1 MRSDPERGTVLVGLD
16 GGATKL
22 AAHEVVVLAGEPV
35 SLALGAGVAEERV
48 PRGFAPVALDEQLAE
63 RESPRIDALEREAGR
78 AWVAA
83 AARAI
88 AGAAG
93 GRRRLRLGVCM
104 PGLKTADE
112 RGVCVLRHGPRM
124 PRFTDELEAELASL
138 GFDLVAKIPRLIG
151 DGEACGLGE
160 LAADGGSFRGCA
172 QAYYVGGGTGVAEA
186 IVLDGV
192 VRSLDS
198 IGVPRAWELRRAGG
212 ECFEDLVSMKG
223 INARAPGDAEALA
236 EHVEER
242 AVAGERTAARTL
254 VAAAEALA
262 ELVALRAES
271 MLVLADGPRHL
282 ERVVV
287 GQRTAALF
295 TDVRLDAWFRG
306 PLEHAL
312 ASRIARIAGSA
323 LPTGFLRA
331 SRLRAA
337 PAIGAA
343 ASARSAD

>member
-1 MRSDPERGTVLVGLD
+1 MQSEAERGTVLIGLD

-22 AAHEVVVLAGEPV
+22 AAHEVVALSDSEAAP
-35 SLALGAGVAEERV
+35 LALGGGAAVERV
-48 PRGFAPVALDEQLAE
+48 PLGFAPVALDEQLAE
-63 RESPRIDALEREAGR
+63 RDSPRIDALEREAGR
-78 AWVAA
+78 AWIAA

-93 GRRRLRLGVCM
+93 DRRRLRLGVCM
-104 PGLKTADE
+104 PGLKTEDA
-112 RGVCVLRHGPRM
+112 RGICVLRHGPRM
-124 PRFTDELEAELASL
+124 PRFADELETELASL
-138 GFDLVAKIPRLIG
+138 GFDLVARVPRLIG

-160 LAADGGSFRGCA
+160 IAADGGSFRGCA

-192 VRSLDS
+192 VRTLDA
-198 IGVPRAWELRRAGG
+198 IGLPRAWELRRAGG

-223 INARAPGDAEALA
+223 INARAPRGGAALA

-242 AVAGERTAARTL
+242 AVAGDRTAARTL
-254 VAAAEALA
+254 VDAAEALA
-262 ELVALRAES
+262 ELVALRAKS
-271 MLVLADGPRHL
+271 LCLLAGGPRRL
-282 ERVVV
+282 ERVVL
-287 GQRTAALF
+287 GQRTASLF

-312 ASRIARIAGSA
+312 ASRIARSAGSA
-323 LPTGFLRA
+323 LPTDFLRA

-343 ASARSAD
+343 ATA